1 MSELIQI
8 ALIEDNDRFRS
19 NLIKYFSMVPAIEV
33 VFGAGS
39 VEEGLSLLPDHGQT
53 SILVLDIGLP
63 GMTGLEGI
71 SHFKALR
78 PDLDIIMLTSYE
90 EEEKIV
96 KALCS
101 GACSYIS
108 KKSTLEEITDG
119 ITTVHEGGSF
129 MSPAIARE
137 IVNFFIN
144 GQHKKKEI
152 SLLTDRQKEIMELM
166 IDGKTYSLIAQELL
180 VSVETIRSHI
190 KKIYVALHA
199 QNSAEA
205 VAKYLKGQY

>member
-8 ALIEDNDRFRS
+8 AFVEDDDRFRS
-19 NLIKYFSMVPAIEV
+19 NLVKYFGLVPSVEV
-33 VFGAGS
+33 TFNVSS
-39 VEEGLSLLPDHGQT
+39 VEEGLAVLPDYDHT
-53 SILVLDIGLP
+53 SILILDIGLP

-90 EEEKIV
+90 EEEKIL

-108 KKSTLEEITDG
+108 KKSTLQEITDG
-119 ITTVHEGGSF
+119 ITAVHQGGSF

-137 IVNFFIN
+137 IVNYFVK
-144 GQHKKKEI
+144 GQPKKKE
-152 SLLTDRQKEIMELM
+152 SNLLTERQKEIMELM
-166 IDGKTYSLIAQELL
+166 IDGNTYSSIATYLQ
-180 VSVETIRSHI
+180 VSVETIRTHI

-199 QNSAEA
+199 QNNAEA
-205 VAKYLKGQY
+205 VAKYLRGQI